1 MDGSLTTWVGRYR
14 LFILALIT
22 LLGALLRLYQ
32 IGDLPPGD
40 GYDTAQYGLD
50 ALQILDGA
58 RPIFLAANFGREV
71 LFSYLVALVYIFT
84 GPGVLGIH
92 LSAALIGI
100 ATIPAV
106 YFAARQLLEK
116 DKTHLHVWV
125 PLLAAL
131 VTAVSYW
138 HLNYSRAGLRVIW
151 VPFFAALVTGFLWR
165 GLNRDSRWSL
175 AAAGL
180 FLGLSQYTYQ
190 AARLLPVLALGG
202 FLFTYLSRRTFT
214 RRDLVDL
221 IVTFGLALLV
231 FAPLGIF
238 ALQHPEIFN
247 DRLRQTALLEQGAD
261 LSTQIASIVGQG
273 QIALRM
279 YFIEGDNEPL
289 YTIPGRP
296 SLNPLLALAF
306 LAGILS
312 ALWRWKNPAMLY
324 LLSWL
329 VLLTLPAMI
338 ADQAATAKRAL
349 GAFPAAAILIALGL
363 VAPYLVIARRT
374 AARSRWPGL
383 IYAGLVTLGL
393 LWTFVVTFNDYFVR
407 WGQDPSLAAHYQR
420 DHLEVGL
427 GISAVPR
434 EDAVLVS
441 PFPADHPSI
450 QLNSNRHP
458 NLRSYDGH
466 RCLVIPDAKSG
477 SVHYFIVPGE
487 TERSLAQ
494 LEALFPN
501 GILVD
506 GPRRPDRD
514 EVYYTQ
520 FTVPQ
525 VAAAELEK
533 REDLI
538 INWQD
543 HIGLLDYSI
552 TPQKVSP
559 NDSASITLTYRV
571 LKDLDTNYTA
581 YVHLVA
587 QEGSPLISQV
597 DSEPCGGALRTET
610 WRAGDTIRDTLQVT
624 IPENTPPGKYPL
636 ITGFYTWPD
645 ITPLEIQG
653 ADLGLIGE
661 LEVN

>member
-22 LLGALLRLYQ
+22 LLGAFLRLYQ
-32 IGDLPPGD
+32 IADLPPGD

-58 RPIFLAANFGREV
+58 RPIFFAANFGREA
-71 LFSYLVALVYIFT
+71 LFSYLVALVYLFT
-84 GPGVLGIH
+84 GPGALGIH

-106 YFAARQLLEK
+106 YFAARQLLVKEE
-116 DKTHLHVWV
+116 TLLQVWV

-165 GLNRDSRWSL
+165 GLSRDSRWSL

-180 FLGLSQYTYQ
+180 LLGLSQYTYQ
-190 AARLLPVLALGG
+190 AARLLPLLALGA
-202 FLFTYLSRRTFT
+202 FLLTYLSRRTFT

-221 IVTFGLALLV
+221 MITFGLALLV

-238 ALQHPEIFN
+238 ATRHPEVFN
-247 DRLRQTALLEQGAD
+247 DRLRQTALLEQGVD
-261 LSTQIASIVGQG
+261 LGSQLASIAGQG

-279 YFIEGDNEPL
+279 FFIEGDHEPL

-296 SLNPLLALAF
+296 SLNPFLALAF

-312 ALWRWKNPAMLY
+312 AFWRWKNPAMLY

-329 VLLTLPAMI
+329 ILLTLPAMI

-363 VAPYLVIARRT
+363 AVPYLIIDRRT
-374 AARSRWPGL
+374 AARSSWPGL
-383 IYAGLVTLGL
+383 IYAGLATLGL
-393 LWTFVVTFNDYFVR
+393 LWTFFVTFNDYFVR
-407 WGQDPSLAAHYQR
+407 WGQDPALAAHYQR
-420 DHLEVGL
+420 DHLEVGR
-427 GISAVPR
+427 GAAAVPR
-434 EDAVLVS
+434 EDAVLIS

-466 RCLVIPDAKSG
+466 RCLVIPDEQG
-477 SVHYFIVPGE
+477 GPVHYLIVPGE
-487 TERSLAQ
+487 TERSLPQ

-501 GILVD
+501 GILEE
-506 GPRRPDRD
+506 GPQRPDRD

-533 REDLI
+533 REDLL

-543 HIGLLDYSI
+543 QIGLLDVS
-552 TPQKVSP
+552 VSP
-559 NDSASITLTYRV
+559 PTVFPGDSASVTLTYRV
-571 LKDLDTNYTA
+571 LEELDTNYTA
-581 YVHLVA
+581 YVHLVG
-587 QEGSPLISQV
+587 QEDSGLISQV

-610 WRAGDTIRDTLQVT
+610 WRAGDTIRDTVQLT
-624 IPENTPPGKYPL
+624 IPENTPPGSYRL
-636 ITGFYTWPD
+636 ITGFYSWPE
-645 ITPLEIQG
+645 ITPLELKG

-661 LEVN
+661 LEVR